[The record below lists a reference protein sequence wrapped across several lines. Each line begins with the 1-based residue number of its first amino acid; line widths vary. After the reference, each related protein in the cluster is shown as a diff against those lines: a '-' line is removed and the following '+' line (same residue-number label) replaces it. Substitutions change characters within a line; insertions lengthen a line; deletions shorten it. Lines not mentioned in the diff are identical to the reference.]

1 MNEENTH
8 HLPYFDEVNKMYT
21 MREAIEEAKRC
32 LHCKVPQCKRGCP
45 IENNIPDFI
54 HELSKGNMGEAM
66 AILHEKPTCPPS
78 AAVCAHT
85 KSSAKVIACSA
96 AATTPCEWASSKAL

>member
-1 MNEENTH
+1 MQ
-8 HLPYFDEVNKMYT
+8 K
-21 MREAIEEAKRC
+21 
-32 LHCKVPQCKRGCP
+32 GCP

-66 AILHEKPTCPPS
+66 AILHEKPTFPPS

-85 KSSAKVIACSA
+85 KSSAKAIACLA